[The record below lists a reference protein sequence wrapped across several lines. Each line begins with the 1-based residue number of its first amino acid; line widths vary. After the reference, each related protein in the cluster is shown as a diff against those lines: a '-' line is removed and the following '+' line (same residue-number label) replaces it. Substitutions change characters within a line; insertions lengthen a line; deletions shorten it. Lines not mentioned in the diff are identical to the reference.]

1 MSESLL
7 SRTKRCYICGAIDVE
22 KHHIFFGT
30 AKRKISDTERIN
42 LIRKVANSEGLF
54 GILRAIE
61 SEFNIEIPE
70 LDKDLHE
77 DKKQEQVTNNNDAIV
92 SEALPPKSVV
102 EPVINP
108 SIITN
113 PKEASIYREEAKA
126 LVEQDRLDH
135 PVIENQETIS
145 GADPVVPQADEIC
158 EKVAPLEEHPKVL
171 ERVKNN
177 PWSGIETVSP
187 GQLKL

>member
-1 MSESLL
+1 ME
-7 SRTKRCYICGAIDVE
+7 D
-22 KHHIFFGT
+22 
-30 AKRKISDTERIN
+30 RKISDTERIN

-70 LDKDLHE
+70 FDKDLHE
-77 DKKQEQVTNNNDAIV
+77 NKKQEQVTNNNDAIV

-135 PVIENQETIS
+135 PVVEPQETIS
-145 GADPVVPQADEIC
+145 SADQVIPSMDEVY
-158 EKVAPLEEHPKVL
+158 EEPLEEHPKVL
-171 ERVKNN
+171 EKTVNN
-177 PWSGIETVSP
+177 PWAGIETVSP

>member
-1 MSESLL
+1 ME
-7 SRTKRCYICGAIDVE
+7 D
-22 KHHIFFGT
+22 
-30 AKRKISDTERIN
+30 RKISDTERIN

-77 DKKQEQVTNNNDAIV
+77 NKKQEQVTNNNDAIV

-135 PVIENQETIS
+135 PVVEPQETIS
-145 GADPVVPQADEIC
+145 SADQVMPSMDEVY
-158 EKVAPLEEHPKVL
+158 EEPLEEHPKVL
-171 ERVKNN
+171 EKTVNN
-177 PWSGIETVSP
+177 PWAGIETVSP

>member
-1 MSESLL
+1 ME
-7 SRTKRCYICGAIDVE
+7 D
-22 KHHIFFGT
+22 
-30 AKRKISDTERIN
+30 RKISDTERIN

-70 LDKDLHE
+70 LDKDLDE

-92 SEALPPKSVV
+92 SEALQPKSVV
-102 EPVINP
+102 EPVINS

-135 PVIENQETIS
+135 PVVEHQETIS
-145 GADPVVPQADEIC
+145 SADQVIPSMDETYD
-158 EKVAPLEEHPKVL
+158 EKEPLEEHPKVL
-171 ERVKNN
+171 EKTVNN
-177 PWSGIETVSP
+177 PWAGIETVLP

>member
-1 MSESLL
+1 ME
-7 SRTKRCYICGAIDVE
+7 D
-22 KHHIFFGT
+22 
-30 AKRKISDTERIN
+30 RKISDTERIN

-61 SEFNIEIPE
+61 SEFNIEIPKF
-70 LDKDLHE
+70 DKDLHE
-77 DKKQEQVTNNNDAIV
+77 NKKQEQVTNNNDAIV

-135 PVIENQETIS
+135 PVVEPQETIS
-145 GADPVVPQADEIC
+145 SADQVIPSMDEVY
-158 EKVAPLEEHPKVL
+158 EEPLEEHPKVL
-171 ERVKNN
+171 EKTVNN
-177 PWSGIETVSP
+177 PWAGIETVSP

>member
-1 MSESLL
+1 ME
-7 SRTKRCYICGAIDVE
+7 D
-22 KHHIFFGT
+22 
-30 AKRKISDTERIN
+30 RKISDTERIN

-77 DKKQEQVTNNNDAIV
+77 NKKQEQVTNNNDAIV
-92 SEALPPKSVV
+92 SEALPPNSVV

-135 PVIENQETIS
+135 PVVEPQETIS
-145 GADPVVPQADEIC
+145 SADQVIPSMDEVY
-158 EKVAPLEEHPKVL
+158 EEPLEEHPKVL
-171 ERVKNN
+171 EKKVNN
-177 PWSGIETVSP
+177 PWAGIETVLP

>member
-1 MSESLL
+1 ME
-7 SRTKRCYICGAIDVE
+7 D
-22 KHHIFFGT
+22 
-30 AKRKISDTERIN
+30 RKISDTERIN

-77 DKKQEQVTNNNDAIV
+77 NKKQEQVTNNNDAIV

-135 PVIENQETIS
+135 PVVEPQETIS
-145 GADPVVPQADEIC
+145 SADQVIPSMDEVY
-158 EKVAPLEEHPKVL
+158 EEPLEEHPKVL
-171 ERVKNN
+171 EKTVNN
-177 PWSGIETVSP
+177 PWAGIETVLP

>member
-1 MSESLL
+1 ME
-7 SRTKRCYICGAIDVE
+7 D
-22 KHHIFFGT
+22 
-30 AKRKISDTERIN
+30 RKISDTERIN

-61 SEFNIEIPE
+61 SEFNIAIPE

-77 DKKQEQVTNNNDAIV
+77 NKKQEQVTNNNDAIV

-135 PVIENQETIS
+135 PVVEPQETIS
-145 GADPVVPQADEIC
+145 SADQVIPSMDEVY
-158 EKVAPLEEHPKVL
+158 EEPLEEHPKVL
-171 ERVKNN
+171 EKTVNN
-177 PWSGIETVSP
+177 PWAGIETVSP

>member
-1 MSESLL
+1 ME
-7 SRTKRCYICGAIDVE
+7 D
-22 KHHIFFGT
+22 
-30 AKRKISDTERIN
+30 RKISDTERIN

-77 DKKQEQVTNNNDAIV
+77 NKKQEQVTNNNDAIV

-135 PVIENQETIS
+135 PVVEPQETIS
-145 GADPVVPQADEIC
+145 SADQVIPSMDEVY
-158 EKVAPLEEHPKVL
+158 EEPLEEHPKVL
-171 ERVKNN
+171 EKTVNN
-177 PWSGIETVSP
+177 PWAGIETVSP

>member
-1 MSESLL
+1 ME
-7 SRTKRCYICGAIDVE
+7 D
-22 KHHIFFGT
+22 
-30 AKRKISDTERIN
+30 RKISDTERIN

-77 DKKQEQVTNNNDAIV
+77 NKKQEQVTNNNDAIV

-135 PVIENQETIS
+135 PVVEPQETIS
-145 GADPVVPQADEIC
+145 SVDQVIPSMDEVY
-158 EKVAPLEEHPKVL
+158 EEPLEEHPKVL
-171 ERVKNN
+171 EKTVNN
-177 PWSGIETVSP
+177 PWAGIETVSP

>member
-1 MSESLL
+1 ME
-7 SRTKRCYICGAIDVE
+7 D
-22 KHHIFFGT
+22 
-30 AKRKISDTERIN
+30 RKISDTERIN

-70 LDKDLHE
+70 FDKDLDE

-108 SIITN
+108 FIITN

-135 PVIENQETIS
+135 PVVEHQETIS
-145 GADPVVPQADEIC
+145 SADQVIPSMDETYD
-158 EKVAPLEEHPKVL
+158 EKEPLEEHPKVL
-171 ERVKNN
+171 EKTVNN
-177 PWSGIETVSP
+177 PWAGIETVLP

>member
-1 MSESLL
+1 ME
-7 SRTKRCYICGAIDVE
+7 D
-22 KHHIFFGT
+22 
-30 AKRKISDTERIN
+30 RKISDTERIN
-42 LIRKVANSEGLF
+42 LIRRVANSEGLF

-135 PVIENQETIS
+135 PVVEHQETIS
-145 GADPVVPQADEIC
+145 SADQVIPSMDETYD
-158 EKVAPLEEHPKVL
+158 EKEPLEEHPKVL
-171 ERVKNN
+171 EKTVNN
-177 PWSGIETVSP
+177 PWAGIETVLP